1 MKRIL
6 YIDDAPDTLALVQAY
21 LQRELPDTMV
31 EVGCTA
37 ADAEVFLNSR
47 CYDLV
52 ILDVNLP
59 GELGT
64 DIAEKILQADP
75 GQPIYLMS
83 EYTGAVKEDAAR
95 VGLALHPHPKFS
107 QRDPAEFLADVELLL
122 KKRPCD
128 SLGNSQTI
136 GEDSATDVAR
146 GEAAAP
152 TKQIRL
158 TSPHVAAARAASSV

>member
-1 MKRIL
+1 
-6 YIDDAPDTLALVQAY
+6 
-21 LQRELPDTMV
+21 MV

-83 EYTGAVKEDAAR
+83 EYTGAVKDDADR

-107 QRDPAEFLADVELLL
+107 QRDPAEFLADVKLLL
-122 KKRPCD
+122 TERPCD
-128 SLGNSQTI
+128 GPRHSNSQDI
-136 GEDSATDVAR
+136 GGDTAGDVAH
-146 GEAAAP
+146 GESAEQISTRP
-152 TKQIRL
+152 IKQIKL
-158 TSPHVAAARAASSV
+158 TSPHVAAARAASRAA